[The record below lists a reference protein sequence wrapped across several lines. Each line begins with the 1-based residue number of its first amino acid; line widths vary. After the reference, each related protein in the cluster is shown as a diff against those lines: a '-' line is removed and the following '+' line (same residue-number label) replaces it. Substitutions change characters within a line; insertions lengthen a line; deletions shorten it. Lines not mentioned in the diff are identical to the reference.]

1 MRALEPSLELIDRRV
16 RNRVIE
22 WLEMLV
28 DYESDPPPFDLN
40 EALNQ
45 WEDWNPPGSTYP
57 EPVYTSSEQ
66 QKLALVAQAWE
77 GFCEATPSKISS
89 DQEEMQKPEWNKL
102 VAASQAALVELLKR
116 GKLEE

>member
-1 MRALEPSLELIDRRV
+1 
-16 RNRVIE
+16 VIE

-28 DYESDPPPFDLN
+28 DYESDPPPFGLN

-66 QKLALVAQAWE
+66 QKLTLVTQAWE
-77 GFCEATPSKISS
+77 GLCEATPSNINS
-89 DQEEMQKPEWNKL
+89 DQPEMQKPEWNRL
-102 VAASQAALVELLKR
+102 VAASHAALVELLKR
-116 GKLEE
+116 GKFEA